1 MQVSYSRKDLG
12 SSCHQEDQGWNVV
25 MHERGTKMGQ
35 GRWNRLCQVSKVSLR
50 SSDDLSEG
58 QREKLLFSRFSS
70 ARFSRSVVS
79 DSSTP

>member
-25 MHERGTKMGQ
+25 IHERGTKMGQ

-70 ARFSRSVVS
+70 ARFSRSVMS